1 MDVKALSY
9 YVAIVDQKSI
19 NKAAE
24 LLYISQPVL
33 TRTVKA
39 LEKELGVQLLI
50 RNNHGIE
57 ITPVGQ
63 NLYYYARSILSQF
76 EEIERLK
83 KTFGSCIE
91 TRLRVSTA
99 MILLQDSIIQKYFS
113 SVNSDHSFIDI
124 RETGIEEAINNVR
137 NQASEIAILA
147 LNTVQY
153 RTLQRVCKIHELE
166 MHVIDKGSVYVHLS
180 QKHALAQAD
189 TVKASS
195 LLSMIYLHT
204 PEDFFTRLNYTVKI
218 GDTELSQFKR
228 IITVN
233 NYHTIINLLK
243 HSDAFMFGNRW
254 QIEDL
259 KKGGIASIRLEDDH
273 IQRHLVWL
281 HRQRQTLSDEARLFL
296 NLFLAPLNQSVPA
309 KA

>member
-57 ITPVGQ
+57 ITTVGQ

-99 MILLQDSIIQKYFS
+99 MILLQDSIIQKLS
-113 SVNSDHSFIDI
+113 
-124 RETGIEEAINNVR
+124 
-137 NQASEIAILA
+137 L
-147 LNTVQY
+147 
-153 RTLQRVCKIHELE
+153 IH
-166 MHVIDKGSVYVHLS
+166 I
-180 QKHALAQAD
+180 
-189 TVKASS
+189 
-195 LLSMIYLHT
+195 
-204 PEDFFTRLNYTVKI
+204 
-218 GDTELSQFKR
+218 
-228 IITVN
+228 
-233 NYHTIINLLK
+233 
-243 HSDAFMFGNRW
+243 
-254 QIEDL
+254 
-259 KKGGIASIRLEDDH
+259 
-273 IQRHLVWL
+273 
-281 HRQRQTLSDEARLFL
+281 
-296 NLFLAPLNQSVPA
+296 
-309 KA
+309 